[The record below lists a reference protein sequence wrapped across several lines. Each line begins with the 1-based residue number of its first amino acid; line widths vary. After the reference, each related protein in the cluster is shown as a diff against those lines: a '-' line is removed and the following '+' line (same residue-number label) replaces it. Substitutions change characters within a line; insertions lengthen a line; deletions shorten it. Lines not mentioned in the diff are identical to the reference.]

1 MLTNKL
7 LRQAGAG
14 VAVAGLLLAALPTT
28 ASAQEEEFTDEQYF
42 GIPSIRVGPYNVMGT
57 GYYAGELDYLTYV
70 NMKGGVNGVK
80 LTWEQCETEY
90 NAAKNVECYQRL
102 MTNDEGQK
110 MLAWDP
116 YGTPLAYAVI
126 GRVQDDQ
133 VVLAQAGFGR
143 TDAAYGPVWP
153 WVFGVHSNYWTQIAM
168 KLNFIQQE
176 EGGIENMKGKT
187 IAHLYIDTAYGREP
201 LPAMRTIAEN
211 WGFRLLEIPIAAPG
225 LEQQSQ
231 WRRVRRENVD
241 WVTFWGAGA
250 GMSGTAHTTRASV
263 GFPANRVIFVTFGG
277 AEEDMIAGGDAAT
290 GTYAVGHVRPG
301 KDIPLIQD
309 ILKVVY
315 GAGKGDFGSDT
326 TRVGTMYYN
335 RGVAAAVNWI
345 EAMRIAQ
352 EKFDKVGKAITGEE
366 FRWGYEHLDFT
377 SKARRDFYGID
388 GLIPP
393 FRVTCED
400 HEGGEKFLM
409 MQWNGEK
416 YEIVR
421 DWMGP
426 ADPELIDRLEKES
439 ALKFAEENNKPVR
452 DCSDWTAWTWE

>member
-1 MLTNKL
+1 MLIDKW
-7 LRQAGAG
+7 LRQIGTG
-14 VAVAGLLLAALPTT
+14 VAVAGALLAASPIT
-28 ASAQEEEFTDEQYF
+28 ASADEQYF

-57 GYYAGELDYLTYV
+57 GYYAGEIDYLNYV
-70 NMKGGVNGVK
+70 NMTGGVNGVM
-80 LTWEQCETEY
+80 LTWEECETQY

-102 MTNDEGQK
+102 MTNDAGQK

-126 GRVQDDQ
+126 GRVQEDQ

-168 KLNFIQQE
+168 KLNFMAE
-176 EGGIENMKGKT
+176 MEGGVDKMKDVT
-187 IAHLYIDTAYGREP
+187 VAHLYIDTAYGREP
-201 LPAMRTIAEN
+201 LPAMRIIAEK

-231 WRRVRRENVD
+231 WRRVRREDVD

-263 GFPANRVIFVTFGG
+263 GFPADRVIFVTFGG
-277 AEEDMIAGGDAAT
+277 AEEDMIAGGEAAL

-301 KDIPLIQD
+301 KDIPLIAD
-309 ILKVVY
+309 ILNVVY
-315 GAGKGDFGSDT
+315 GAGKGDFGADT
-326 TRVGTMYYN
+326 TRVGTIYYN
-335 RGVAAAVNWI
+335 RGVAAAVNWV

-352 EKFDKVGKAITGEE
+352 EKFGKVGKAITGEE

-377 SKARRDFYGID
+377 SKDRRDFYGIE

-393 FRVTCED
+393 FKVSCDD

-416 YEIVR
+416 YDVVR

-426 ADPELIDRLEKES
+426 EDPTLIDSWDRDS
-439 ALKFAEENNKPVR
+439 ALKYAKENNRPVR
-452 DCSDWTAWTWE
+452 DCADWEPWMWKS

>member
-1 MLTNKL
+1 MLINKL
-7 LRQAGAG
+7 LRHSAAG
-14 VAVAGLLLAALPTT
+14 VAVLLLAALPIT
-28 ASAQEEEFTDEQYF
+28 ASAAEEFTDEQYF

-70 NMKGGVNGVK
+70 NMTGGVNGVK
-80 LTWEQCETEY
+80 LTWEECETSY

-102 MTNDEGQK
+102 MTNDKGQK

-143 TDAAYGPVWP
+143 TDAAYGPIWP

-168 KLNFIQQE
+168 KLNYMAQM
-176 EGGIENMKGKT
+176 EGGIDKMRGKT
-187 IAHLYIDTAYGREP
+187 VAHLYIDTAYGREP
-201 LPAMRTIAEN
+201 LPAMRIICEK
-211 WGFRLLEIPIAAPG
+211 WGVNLLEIPIAAPG

-263 GFPANRVIFVTFGG
+263 GFPADRVIFVTFGG
-277 AEEDMIAGGDAAT
+277 AEEDMIAGGDSAL

-301 KDIPLIQD
+301 KDIPLIAD

-326 TRVGTMYYN
+326 TRVGTIYYN

-345 EAMRIAQ
+345 EAMKIAQ
-352 EKFDKVGKAITGEE
+352 QKFDKVGKRITGEE

-377 SKARRDFYGID
+377 SQDRRESYGIE

-393 FRVTCED
+393 FKVTCED

-409 MQWNGEK
+409 MQWNGKK
-416 YEIVR
+416 YDVVR

-426 ADPELIDRLEKES
+426 ADPDLIDTLEKES
-439 ALKFAEENNKPVR
+439 ALKYAAEHNMPIR
-452 DCSDWTAWTWE
+452 DCADWEPWASQ

>member
-1 MLTNKL
+1 MLINKL
-7 LRQAGAG
+7 LRHAAAG
-14 VAVAGLLLAALPTT
+14 VAVAGALIAALPATD
-28 ASAQEEEFTDEQYF
+28 SAAEEFTDEQYF

-80 LTWEQCETEY
+80 LTWQECETQY

-102 MTNDEGQK
+102 MTNDKGQK

-116 YGTPLAYAVI
+116 YGTPLAYSVI
-126 GRVQDDQ
+126 GRVEKDN

-168 KLNFIQQE
+168 KLNYMAQV
-176 EGGIENMKGKT
+176 EGGIDKMKGKT
-187 IAHLYIDTAYGREP
+187 VAHLYIDTAYGKEP
-201 LPAMRTIAEN
+201 LPAMRIIAKD
-211 WGFRLLEIPIAAPG
+211 WGINLLEIPIAPPG
-225 LEQQSQ
+225 LEQQAQ

-263 GFPANRVIFVTFGG
+263 GFPADRVIFVTFGG
-277 AEEDMIAGGDAAT
+277 AEEDMIAGGDAAK
-290 GTYAVGHVRPG
+290 GTLAVGHVRPG
-301 KDIPLIQD
+301 KDIPLIAD
-309 ILKVVY
+309 ILKTVY
-315 GAGKGDFGSDT
+315 PAGKGDFGSDT
-326 TRVGTMYYN
+326 TRVGTIYYN

-352 EKFDKVGKAITGEE
+352 EKFDKVGKAITGKE

-377 SKARRDFYGID
+377 SKERREFYGID

-393 FRVTCED
+393 FKVTCDD
-400 HEGGEKFLM
+400 HEGGEAFLM
-409 MQWNGEK
+409 MQWNGKK
-416 YEIVR
+416 YEIIR

-426 ADPELIDRLEKES
+426 ADPTLIDTLEKES
-439 ALKFAEENNKPVR
+439 ALKYAKENNMTVR
-452 DCSDWTAWTWE
+452 DCKDWEPWVWK

>member
-1 MLTNKL
+1 MLIKEL
-7 LRQAGAG
+7 FRQAGTGVVMAG
-14 VAVAGLLLAALPTT
+14 ALLAALPTT
-28 ASAQEEEFTDEQYF
+28 VSAEEQYF

-57 GYYAGELDYLTYV
+57 GYYAGEIDYLNYV
-70 NMKGGVNGVK
+70 NMTGGVNGVM
-80 LTWEQCETEY
+80 LTWEECETQY

-126 GRVQDDQ
+126 GRVQEDQ

-168 KLNFIQQE
+168 KLNFIQEE
-176 EGGIENMKGKT
+176 EGGIENMEGKT

-231 WRRVRRENVD
+231 WRRVRRESVD

-263 GFPANRVIFVTFGG
+263 GFPADRVIFVTFGG

-352 EKFDKVGKAITGEE
+352 AKFDKVGETITGEE

-377 SKARRDFYGID
+377 DKARRDFYSID

-400 HEGGEKFLM
+400 HEGGEAFLM

-426 ADPELIDRLEKES
+426 YDPELIDRLEKES
-439 ALKFAEENNKPVR
+439 ALKFAEENNQPVR
-452 DCSDWTAWTWE
+452 DCADWTAWTWE

>member
-1 MLTNKL
+1 MPINKSV
-7 LRQAGAG
+7 RHVIAG
-14 VAVAGLLLAALPTT
+14 VAVAGALLAALPT
-28 ASAQEEEFTDEQYF
+28 AANAQEEQYF

-57 GYYAGELDYLTYV
+57 GYYAGEIDYMNYV

-80 LTWEQCETEY
+80 LTWQECETSY

-102 MTNDEGQK
+102 MTNDKGQK

-126 GRVQDDQ
+126 GRVENDN

-168 KLNFIQQE
+168 HLNFMAQQ
-176 EGGIENMKGKT
+176 EGGIPKMKGKT
-187 IAHLYIDTAYGREP
+187 VAHLYIDTAYGREP
-201 LPAMRTIAEN
+201 LPAMRIIAKN
-211 WGFRLLEIPIAAPG
+211 WGVNLLEIPIAAPG
-225 LEQQSQ
+225 LEQQAQ
-231 WRRVRRENVD
+231 WRRIRKEKVD
-241 WVTFWGAGA
+241 WVSFWGAGA

-277 AEEDMIAGGDAAT
+277 AEEDMIAGGDAAK
-290 GTYAVGHVRPG
+290 GTYAAGHVRPG
-301 KDIPLIQD
+301 KDIPVIQD
-309 ILKVVY
+309 ILKTVY
-315 GAGKGDFGSDT
+315 PAGKGDFGSDT

-335 RGVAAAVNWI
+335 RGVAAAVNWV
-345 EAMRIAQ
+345 EAMKIAQ
-352 EKFDKVGKAITGEE
+352 EKFGKVGKAITGEE

-377 SKARRDFYGID
+377 SKAKRAEYGIE

-393 FRVTCED
+393 FKVSCED
-400 HEGGEKFLM
+400 HEGGEAFLM
-409 MQWNGEK
+409 LQWNGKK
-416 YEIVR
+416 YDVVR

-426 ADPELIDRLEKES
+426 GDPALIDNLEKES
-439 ALKFAEENNKPVR
+439 ALKFAKENNVKVR
-452 DCSDWTAWTWE
+452 DCQDWQPFARKKS